1 MKEKVMTS
9 EMLLADKYLHVIND
23 RGKRRLPLQ
32 RVYRNI
38 RRKGLFLKAY
48 AKLYANDGSTTPGSD
63 PKDTIQ
69 GMSLKRIETIIQQL
83 ENGNYKWKPA
93 NRKYVP
99 KANGQKRPIS
109 IPSWNDKM
117 VQEVM
122 RMVLEAYYEPR
133 FKDSS
138 HGFRPNRGCLTALKN
153 IQKKWTGVSWFI
165 EGDIKG
171 CFDNIPHET
180 ILKILSR
187 DIEDNRFLK
196 LVKGML
202 QAGYVEDWI
211 YHQTHSGTPQGG
223 VISPLLSNIVLHE
236 LDKWIED
243 ELIPKYTK
251 GKKKEANP
259 EYQKLL
265 SKRWNTKSRALR
277 RESRGVDAEIVKADW
292 KEYTELGRK
301 LRQIPTQKTHDP
313 SYRRLRYVRYADDF
327 LLGFIGSHQEA
338 IAIKEEISEF
348 LTTLG
353 LEVSQKKTL
362 ITNAKRE
369 KARFLGYELS
379 ISIDDNKVTKYK
391 TDGRKRRSLNGN
403 IKLSVPADVITKW
416 CRKYTKKGKPHHR
429 GYILDRS
436 DYDIVNTFGQEIR
449 GIQQYYAIA
458 SSGRNGLNKVRY
470 YCIESLVRT
479 LAYKHKCKKT
489 DIFKKHKRKGQG
501 DEMTH
506 IVVIIERKDKRPL
519 IAKCGEKSQKRNEP
533 DYLADNIVPP
543 YVVQSKRSE
552 LVERL
557 LKEECE
563 LCGRKGPL
571 EGHHV
576 RKLADLKRRWQGKK
590 AKPEW
595 VKQMIARRR
604 KTLFI
609 CPECHKQITF
619 GKYDG
624 KRIR

>member
-9 EMLLADKYLHVIND
+9 EMLLANKYLHVIND
-23 RGKRRLPLQ
+23 RGIRRLPLQ

-38 RRKGLFLKAY
+38 RCKGLFLKAY

-63 PKDTIQ
+63 PNDTIQ
-69 GMSLKRIETIIQQL
+69 GMSLKRIEIIIQQL
-83 ENGNYKWKPA
+83 ENGSYKWKPA

-99 KANGQKRPIS
+99 KANGQQRPIS

-133 FKDSS
+133 FRDSS
-138 HGFRPNRGCLTALKN
+138 HGFRPNRGCLTALKS
-153 IQKKWTGVSWFI
+153 IQKEWTGVAWFI

-187 DIEDNRFLK
+187 DIQDNRFLK

-202 QAGYVEDWI
+202 QAGYVEDWV

-223 VISPLLSNIVLHE
+223 VISPLLCNIVLHE

-265 SKRWNTKSRALR
+265 SKRSNTKSRALR
-277 RESRGVDAEIVKADW
+277 RESRSVDAEIVKADW
-292 KEYTELGRK
+292 EEYTELGRK
-301 LRQIPTQKTHDP
+301 LRQIPTQMTHDP

-348 LTTLG
+348 LTILG

-362 ITNAKRE
+362 ITNAKRD
-369 KARFLGYELS
+369 KARFLGYELG

-391 TDGRKRRSLNGN
+391 TDGRKRRSVNGN
-403 IKLSVPADVITKW
+403 IKLNVPADVVTKW
-416 CRKYTKKGKPHHR
+416 CRKYTKKGKPHQR

-449 GIQQYYAIA
+449 GLQQYYAIA

-479 LAYKHKCKKT
+479 LASKHKCKKT
-489 DIFKKHKRKGQG
+489 DIFKKHKRRGQG

-506 IVVIIERKDKRPL
+506 IAVFIEREGKRPL

-543 YVVQSKRSE
+543 YVVQSTRSE
-552 LVERL
+552 LVDRL
-557 LKEECE
+557 LEEECE
-563 LCGRKGPL
+563 LCGKEGPL

-576 RKLADLKRRWQGKK
+576 RKLADLKRQWEGRKT
-590 AKPEW
+590 KPNW
-595 VKQMIARRR
+595 VREMIARSR

-609 CPECHKQITF
+609 CTECHMQITL

>member
-48 AKLYANDGSTTPGSD
+48 AKLYANDGSTTAGSD
-63 PKDTIQ
+63 PNDTIQ
-69 GMSLKRIETIIQQL
+69 GMSLKRIETIIRQL

-99 KANGQKRPIS
+99 KADGQQRPIS

-122 RMVLEAYYEPR
+122 RMALEAYYEPR
-133 FKDSS
+133 FRDSS
-138 HGFRPNRGCLTALKN
+138 HGFRPNRGCLTALKS
-153 IQKKWTGVSWFI
+153 IQKKWTGVTWFI

-180 ILKILSR
+180 ILEILSR
-187 DIEDNRFLK
+187 DIQDNRFLK

-202 QAGYVEDWI
+202 KAGYVEDWI
-211 YHQTHSGTPQGG
+211 YHRTHSGTPQGG

-236 LDKWIED
+236 LDQWIED

-265 SKRWNTKSRALR
+265 SKRNNTKSRALR

-292 KEYTELGRK
+292 EEYTELGRK
-301 LRQIPTQKTHDP
+301 LRQIPTQMTHDP

-369 KARFLGYELS
+369 KARFLGYEIS

-391 TDGRKRRSLNGN
+391 DGKKRRSVNGN
-403 IKLSVPADVITKW
+403 IKLNIPANVITKW
-416 CRKYTKKGKPHHR
+416 CRKYTKKGKPHQR

-436 DYDIVNTFGQEIR
+436 DYDIANTFGQEIR
-449 GIQQYYAIA
+449 GLQQYYALA
-458 SSGRNGLNKVRY
+458 STGRSGLYKVRY
-470 YCIESLVRT
+470 YCMESLVHT
-479 LAYKHKCKKT
+479 LAAKHKCKKT
-489 DIFKKHKRKGQG
+489 DIYKKHKRKGQG

-506 IVVIIERKDKRPL
+506 IAVIIERDGKRPL
-519 IAKCGEKSQKRNEP
+519 IAKCGEKSQKRSEP
-533 DYLADNIVPP
+533 NYLADNIVPS
-543 YVVQSKRSE
+543 YVVQSTRSE
-552 LVERL
+552 LVDRL

-563 LCGRKGPL
+563 LCGKKGPL

-576 RKLADLKRRWQGKK
+576 RKLADLKRQWQGRKT
-590 AKPEW
+590 KPNW
-595 VKQMIARRR
+595 VREMIARRR
-604 KTLFI
+604 KTLFV
-609 CPECHKQITF
+609 CTECHKQITF

-624 KRIR
+624 KCIR